1 MKKILFLLAFPL
13 NLLAQKDY
21 PALLDKYMQ
30 DRANVIEFTGTVLVA
45 KKGKII
51 YEKAFG
57 MADRELNVPNTIQTK
72 FEIGSITKQFTAA
85 AILQLV
91 QAGKISLDD
100 KLSKYFQDFPKA
112 DSVTIH
118 MLLTHTSGIKN
129 YTEIPEFSTI
139 APQPFEKDTMV
150 ALIKKQPFDFSPG
163 SQMHY
168 SSSGYYL
175 LGYIIEKVTGKSYS
189 DYVFENV
196 IQKAGLKNTCVN
208 RWDTVLSY
216 RAKGYLKTPTVW
228 KNAPYISMEGPYSA
242 GAIISTIEDL
252 YQWNNAL
259 FSDKILSPALF
270 TKMIT
275 PYLNHYGY
283 GLIIDTFQHH
293 LRIAHKGGIPGFV
306 SNLSRF
312 PSDEVVVAALSNNQY
327 THIDGIVNTLACIIL
342 DIPLI
347 TPYKHKEMILDSL
360 QLNRF
365 AGKYIQ
371 EGATK
376 ADTIKTREGKIY
388 WHPWWGQEFLLKPE
402 SKTKLFLVDRTLYDL
417 QFEFDMDSNGKIIKA
432 YVIIDGIKTQMK
444 KED

>member
-1 MKKILFLLAFPL
+1 
-13 NLLAQKDY
+13 
-21 PALLDKYMQ
+21 
-30 DRANVIEFTGTVLVA
+30 
-45 KKGKII
+45 
-51 YEKAFG
+51 

-85 AILQLV
+85 SILQLV

-112 DSVTIH
+112 DSVSIH
-118 MLLTHTSGIKN
+118 MLLTHTSVIKN
-129 YTEIPEFSTI
+129 YTEIPEFSKI
-139 APQPFEKDTMV
+139 ATLPFEKDTMV

-208 RWDTVLSY
+208 RWDSVLSY
-216 RAKGYLKTPTVW
+216 RAKGYWKTPTVW
-228 KNAPYISMEGPYSA
+228 KNAVYISMEGPYSA

-293 LRIAHKGGIPGFV
+293 LRIAHKGGIPRFV

-312 PSDEVVVAALSNNQY
+312 PSDEVVLASLSNNQY

-342 DIPLI
+342 DIPLV

-360 QLNRF
+360 QLSRF
-365 AGKYIQ
+365 AVNTYK
-371 EGATK
+371 K
-376 ADTIKTREGKIY
+376 APPKQI
-388 WHPWWGQEFLLKPE
+388 L
-402 SKTKLFLVDRTLYDL
+402 
-417 QFEFDMDSNGKIIKA
+417 
-432 YVIIDGIKTQMK
+432 
-444 KED
+444 